1 MAEQEHT
8 AGRDGESRR
17 AGDGTGGR
25 QGGSEQSGRRHSWG
39 SKAGKAGARSS
50 SPRSSSNDHSRDR
63 REPGRTGSERGNAT
77 GSRPGGERATSN
89 DERRGPRSEGGF
101 RGTSSGGRPAGGR
114 PAWKG
119 QSDPRGADRA
129 GGSYG
134 RDGQSGQ
141 GGQRDRPAYG
151 REARAVRVVVRV
163 TDEMIRAGSGA
174 ARAAMS
180 ARDRVPV
187 DPESGH
193 RTVRA
198 GRPRA
203 AGVRSYVVQLP
214 VGVLHQELPPTS
226 SPVLRAVERRPVA
239 PAKAASVLAVALSIG
254 RRAPG

>member
-1 MAEQEHT
+1 MNA
-8 AGRDGESRR
+8 AAPARR
-17 AGDGTGGR
+17 AVSAERAAGGGPQADVR
-25 QGGSEQSGRRHSWG
+25 
-39 SKAGKAGARSS
+39 
-50 SPRSSSNDHSRDR
+50 
-63 REPGRTGSERGNAT
+63 PGRASLILEARTVQADPMVGMA
-77 GSRPGGERATSN
+77 RAVRVVSAIV
-89 DERRGPRSEGGF
+89 RLMVGM
-101 RGTSSGGRPAGGR
+101 
-114 PAWKG
+114 
-119 QSDPRGADRA
+119 
-129 GGSYG
+129 
-134 RDGQSGQ
+134 
-141 GGQRDRPAYG
+141 
-151 REARAVRVVVRV
+151 ARAVRVVVRV

-239 PAKAASVLAVALSIG
+239 PAKAASVPGSRAQHRTKGARVVNVARLSGAVPSVALQIARTVVAAPSVAMMIGAAEPGRTMQCPQGRALTTRVTSAAPTGRIASGLPRSMRTSRVMNSIG
-254 RRAPG
+254 